1 MGNAE
6 CRKRNASRRVAARIA
21 HSLGAFTLLEIMLAV
36 VILGMMALAIY
47 RFVGANMAAVRL
59 STELNEVDSRYNGLA
74 NFLTAQLQDL
84 PPGQGTL
91 MGEPFKFEGRS
102 RDELTWTCSAGPGL
116 LTRYASGD
124 YLVTLRPRPMPQG
137 NELELGIVRE
147 AKDDDNPVDEDASWV
162 PLLSNLKSI
171 EIRYFDPRLN
181 AWVDRWTDRG
191 TLPHLVRLTIERA
204 GSSIPWEAVLPLR
217 RTPL

>member
-1 MGNAE
+1 MFTV
-6 CRKRNASRRVAARIA
+6 RVKRSSWR
-21 HSLGAFTLLEIMLAV
+21 AFTLLEIMLAV
-36 VILGMMALAIY
+36 AILGMMALAIY
-47 RFVGANMAAVRL
+47 RFVGANLIAVRL
-59 STELNEVDSRYNGLA
+59 SSQLNEMDARYAGLA
-74 NFLTAQLQDL
+74 NLLTDQLRDL

-91 MGEPFKFEGRS
+91 MGEPFKFENRS
-102 RDELTWTCSAGPGL
+102 RDEMTWVCSAGPGL

-124 YLVTLRPRPMPQG
+124 FAVTLRPRPMQKS
-137 NELELGIVRE
+137 NHLELGIVRE
-147 AKDDDNPVDEDASWV
+147 SEDDANPVDENQAWI
-162 PLLSNLKSI
+162 PLLSDLNSV

-204 GSSIPWEAVLPLR
+204 DSPVPWQAVLALR